1 MSNLLDQSFEEVLKQ
16 YDNMIHYH
24 IHKLHINDPEQEFYQ
39 EGCITLWE
47 AYQTHDP
54 SRGTFRQL
62 ANYKI
67 HHRFIDLIRKHSKAA
82 ENEKNYVDQH
92 ATVEDNSTYDYPED
106 CYFWNAIQDELTEKQ
121 WKWMKYYI
129 IEGFSYAEIAKK
141 ENTTIDA
148 VKNWGREAKKKL
160 KWLVVIE

>member
-1 MSNLLDQSFEEVLKQ
+1 MSKQLDQPFEEILKQ

-39 EGCITLWE
+39 EGCIALWE
-47 AYQTHDP
+47 AYQSFDP
-54 SRGTFRQL
+54 ERGAFRQL

-92 ATVEDNSTYDYPED
+92 ANLEDNSTYDQPED
-106 CYFWNAIQDELTEKQ
+106 YYLWNRLKNELTEKQ
-121 WKWMKYYI
+121 WKWVKYFI
-129 IEGFSYAEIAKK
+129 VEDLPYAVIAKK
-141 ENTTIDA
+141 ENTTVDA

-160 KWLVVIE
+160 KLMFV